1 MASLLRRFAPLII
14 TFVVKKFM
22 DNRNGGG
29 QGGSKGGSRRPRR

>member
-22 DNRNGGG
+22 DNRNGGA
-29 QGGSKGGSRRPRR
+29 QGGKRGGSGRRR